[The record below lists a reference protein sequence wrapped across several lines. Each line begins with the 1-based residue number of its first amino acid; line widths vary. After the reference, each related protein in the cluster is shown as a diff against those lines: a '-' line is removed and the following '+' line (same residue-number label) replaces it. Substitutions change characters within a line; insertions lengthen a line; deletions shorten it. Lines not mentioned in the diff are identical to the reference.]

1 MIRLILGGD
10 KSGKSAHALGLFLAA
25 AAPRRMAAMGRA
37 LDFEFRSQI
46 NAHRWQRP
54 PEIPVTEPGIE
65 LPRFLA
71 AQRPQAG
78 SILVDSL
85 DFWMFACAGQGVAD
99 DKAREL
105 LDVLAA
111 YAAPDAPEAVLVSVE
126 AGLGPLAAD
135 AASRAFLRRLAA
147 LNQSVAALAGDVR
160 LVVAGLP
167 LRLKGG

>member
-1 MIRLILGGD
+1 MIRLLLGGD
-10 KSGKSAHALGLFLAA
+10 KSGKSAHAMELFLAA
-25 AAPRRMAAMGRA
+25 PPPRRMAAMGRA
-37 LDFEFRSQI
+37 LDFEFRAQI
-46 NAHRWQRP
+46 EAHRWGRP

-71 AQRPQAG
+71 GERPQGG

-85 DFWMFACAGQGVAD
+85 DFWIFACAGEGVAD
-99 DKAREL
+99 DKVREL

-111 YAAPDAPEAVLVSVE
+111 YAAPEAPEAVLVSVE

-135 AASRAFLRRLAA
+135 AASRTFLRRLAA
-147 LNQSVAALAGDVR
+147 LNQSVAALAADVR

-167 LRLKGG
+167 VRLKGA